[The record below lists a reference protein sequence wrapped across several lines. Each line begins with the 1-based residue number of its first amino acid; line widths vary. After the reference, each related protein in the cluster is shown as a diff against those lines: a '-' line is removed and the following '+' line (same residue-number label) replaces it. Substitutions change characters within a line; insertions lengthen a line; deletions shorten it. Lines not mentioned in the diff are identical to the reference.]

1 MQLPRD
7 GYLGRRKK
15 EERKEKNNNNNK
27 REHLVKARWKK
38 FQ

>member
-7 GYLGRRKK
+7 GYLGRLKK